1 MLMYRQ
7 GDVLI
12 VQRQSDADR
21 QARPM
26 GREQGRIVLAW
37 GEATG
42 HSHAVADK
50 EATLL
55 NDGSRDYLRVWGDS
69 VDLVHE
75 EHATITIPEGV
86 YEVVRQREYTYEG
99 DRSSR
104 VVLD

>member
-7 GDVLI
+7 GDILI
-12 VQRQSDADR
+12 VQRPAHADQR
-21 QARPM
+21 ALPM
-26 GREQGRIVLAW
+26 DREDGRIVLAW

-42 HSHAVADK
+42 HAHAVVDR

-55 NDGSRDYLRVWGDS
+55 HDGSRDYLRVWGDS

-86 YEVVRQREYTYEG
+86 YEVVRQREYSYERDG
-99 DRSSR
+99 SSR